1 VLTNL
6 QSSRVR
12 RAASISIG
20 LAVLWIFVAFVRSGL
35 TFHLAPILVAATFPV
50 VYAFDS
56 DDPISA
62 RDLVPPTVAGLAI
75 SLLATLILAV
85 AGEMTGPSLLPF
97 GGAATEAVVF
107 SLAGA
112 IGGFGIGLFQAG
124 SR

>member
-1 VLTNL
+1 MLTNL
-6 QSSRVR
+6 QSSQVR

-20 LAVLWIFVAFVRSGL
+20 LAVLWIVVAFVRSGL
-35 TFHLAPILVAATFPV
+35 TFHLAPILVAGAFPV

-62 RDLVPPTVAGLAI
+62 RDLVPATVAGLAI

-112 IGGFGIGLFQAG
+112 IGGFGIGMFRAN
-124 SR
+124 R

>member
-1 VLTNL
+1 MLTNIR
-6 QSSRVR
+6 SSQMR

-35 TFHLAPILVAATFPV
+35 TFHLAPILVAGTFPV
-50 VYAFDS
+50 IYAFDAEE
-56 DDPISA
+56 PISA
-62 RDLVPPTVAGLAI
+62 RGLVPPTVAGLAI
-75 SLLATLILAV
+75 ALVTTLILAV

-112 IGGFGIGLFQAG
+112 IGGFGIGMFRAN
-124 SR
+124 R